1 MSKPATPLSVVSY
14 GLYVVGSK
22 HGDTVNAMTANW
34 LTQVS
39 FTPEI
44 VALAVEK
51 DSLTRRLIDEGRVFA
66 VSVLER
72 SQKEIA
78 QHFIRH
84 QEGSGEKIGGY
95 LFRRG
100 QTGAPVLEDCLAYL
114 DCRVVGSSPQGD
126 HLMVF
131 GEVVD
136 SGMVQKDAE
145 PLTLRETGW
154 RYGG

>member
-14 GLYVVGSK
+14 GLYVVDSK

-51 DSLTRRLIDEGRVFA
+51 DSLTHRLIDEGRVFA
-66 VSVLER
+66 VSVLEK
-72 SQKEIA
+72 SQKDVA

-84 QEGSGEKIGGY
+84 QEGSGEKIGDY
-95 LFRRG
+95 RFRRMP
-100 QTGAPVLEDCLAYL
+100 TGAPVLEDCLAFL
-114 DCRVVGSSPQGD
+114 DCKVISSSPQGD
-126 HLMVF
+126 HVVYF

-136 SGMVQKDAE
+136 SGMGSGTE

>member
-51 DSLTRRLIDEGRVFA
+51 DSLTHRLIDEGRVFA
-66 VSVLER
+66 VSVLEK
-72 SQKEIA
+72 SQKDVA

-84 QEGSGEKIGGY
+84 QEGSGEKIGDY
-95 LFRRG
+95 RFRRMP
-100 QTGAPVLEDCLAYL
+100 TGAPVLEDCLAFL
-114 DCRVVGSSPQGD
+114 DCKVISSSPQGD
-126 HLMVF
+126 HVVYF

-136 SGMVQKDAE
+136 SGMGSGTE